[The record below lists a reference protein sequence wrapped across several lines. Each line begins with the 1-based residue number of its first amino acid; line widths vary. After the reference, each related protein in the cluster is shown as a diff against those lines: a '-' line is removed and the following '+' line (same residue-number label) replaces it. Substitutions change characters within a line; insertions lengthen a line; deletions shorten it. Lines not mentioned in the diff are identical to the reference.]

1 LKKLLNE
8 NKKSLINFLSIF
20 KIITFKDG
28 FFMYMKFTQF
38 LEHIPKIKAIALPGL
53 DSHIEMVPL
62 NRTMYLSNQ
71 EYKQQ
76 KTKKA
81 AVLLLIYPKN
91 SIAHLA
97 LIKRNQY
104 EGVHSSQI
112 AFPGGKFENTDVNL
126 QHTALRE
133 TFEEIGIVQENITI
147 VKPFTEVYIEPSNF
161 LVHPFLGFS
170 TNELSFILDKKE
182 VSEIIEIPLTLLLS
196 ETLLQT
202 RTLTTSYAQSI
213 TVPAFIINNHIVWGA
228 TAMMLNELKVVL
240 QKIV

>member
-1 LKKLLNE
+1 
-8 NKKSLINFLSIF
+8 
-20 KIITFKDG
+20 
-28 FFMYMKFTQF
+28 MKFTQF

-91 SIAHLA
+91 NIAHLA

-112 AFPGGKFENTDVNL
+112 AFPGGKFENADVNL
-126 QHTALRE
+126 QYTALRE
-133 TFEEIGIVQENITI
+133 TFEEIGIAQENITI

-182 VSEIIEIPLTLLLS
+182 VSEIIEMPLTMLLS
-196 ETLLQT
+196 ENLLQT